1 MLHQLKLTNTL
12 DMPYLYLIRANVTI
26 YKITL
31 VNAEWEEFLRNTA
44 NEIQFIN
51 FLSNAFKREKVN
63 VFQSDRY
70 RDLRI
75 VTEAIKLAAGNAI
88 TVFFDNTDV
97 LVLLMHHRSP
107 FCVIY
112 ALIQKELLTKRKYK
126 NNGIF
131 SWQKN
136 VSLKLTISYLH
147 LF

>member
-12 DMPYLYLIRANVTI
+12 DVPYSYLIRANVTI
-26 YKITL
+26 YKIML
-31 VNAEWEEFLRNTA
+31 VTAEREEFLRNTA

-51 FLSNAFKREKVN
+51 FLINAFKREKVN

-70 RDLRI
+70 RDVKI
-75 VTEAIKLAAGNAI
+75 VTEAIKLAAENAT

-107 FCVIY
+107 LCVIY
-112 ALIQKELLTKRKYK
+112 ALVQKELLTKRKYK

-131 SWQKN
+131 SW
-136 VSLKLTISYLH
+136 
-147 LF
+147 